1 VVLLLERTLVSCSL
15 VVDER
20 GAHED
25 LRGSGHRS
33 VIPTSIGELNCIAQ
47 VCPT

>member
-25 LRGSGHRS
+25 LRAG
-33 VIPTSIGELNCIAQ
+33 A
-47 VCPT
+47 